1 MPPRQKKPASHEK
14 LSIPHSHSQGLA
26 NPGRRIPRP
35 RSSNPSLNSL
45 PNGSPLPP
53 DADADS
59 ASPNSSHENLLD
71 NHPAPSAAT
80 NGHAAHDMGSSSAT
94 SYLPQQ
100 NAVCRRVPSDVSPSD
115 DTLALDGYNHAAP
128 LRIDVNSA
136 AAAADAS
143 TRQRKSVLAAA
154 ATVITSCPLWDV
166 VALLIILLQL
176 PPALLSVVQL
186 LFASMDFF
194 PAAVQTSLS
203 NRPTLHDF
211 HEILLGTGSSPSL
224 QTILT
229 VDLFILLLFIP
240 LWTPA
245 QNIALDLAQAV
256 IAMSLGG
263 AAASKGGTTNSVL
276 CCVSII
282 AFSHMLRWTMSR
294 HLGIDLFWGLVK
306 YGLKSDSPRLSYSDR
321 LYTPHSWPRCLL
333 GVHILAQGV
342 LRIVRRYLLW
352 QAALTEASAQKKTET
367 DRNNSPVATPRS
379 AVPPD
384 VLSETATS
392 AGDGRPPGPSPSPA
406 AKERYSGARK
416 KKKQATEVRSHQPF
430 WAAVAS
436 TKVAASREYEP
447 SPAQLDARAARS
459 VDSSDMGNVDFK
471 SVEGNVWITDIG
483 ATDISFG
490 VSLPMHDHET
500 EEDEDVGWYLRVN
513 GAAWISTKK
522 KKLGEPG
529 LEDCAVWEGRIYGL
543 TPLSSYNCEFVRESD
558 HSVIYDVTLITQPAP
573 STETAV
579 ALSAPAQ
586 PLQPSSPAATLRNS
600 IAAAELDA
608 ERSRNNHKLA
618 RKLHKTNLDKLQAQI
633 DREKAR
639 LSSTGGSDE
648 RQRQRAKQL
657 ETSILKLKADHK
669 DAEEELMESGEIPD
683 DEMEVYKRAKAEA
696 KDRQRRMEAQ
706 KASHDKSKKEADK
719 EYASA
724 KAEIVA
730 ALNKRARFESRQK
743 EYAAKLTETSKRKDQ
758 SALAKTFR
766 ARELLEAENKRRSHL
781 LQIESMIAEL
791 ERQCHEETKS
801 NAATLQAIKQYE
813 DWARLAGGAS
823 ASAPGTPDG
832 PNVMPLSAAAQH
844 ALGSI
849 SLPGSRPNSLHATN
863 AIQHS
868 ASASASSASFAPFV
882 FPGPI
887 GPVSTNASASS
898 IAAFAPPPSSA
909 ATARR
914 RASSLEVSLSDAR
927 LPLQLSLRHQTPP
940 SSSSAALLADSTA
953 LAPPAAPNGVAAN
966 GLVPFPAFAPNGF
979 AGAPV
984 AATPPQQ
991 HPVPVGAEKARRK
1004 GSTGSHGSHGSSGG
1018 NNGNAAGNDNGS
1030 PRFGKLAGLKA
1041 GSVATP
1047 PGSVVWERRG
1057 ARE

>member
-1 MPPRQKKPASHEK
+1 
-14 LSIPHSHSQGLA
+14 
-26 NPGRRIPRP
+26 
-35 RSSNPSLNSL
+35 
-45 PNGSPLPP
+45 
-53 DADADS
+53 
-59 ASPNSSHENLLD
+59 
-71 NHPAPSAAT
+71 
-80 NGHAAHDMGSSSAT
+80 
-94 SYLPQQ
+94 
-100 NAVCRRVPSDVSPSD
+100 
-115 DTLALDGYNHAAP
+115 
-128 LRIDVNSA
+128 
-136 AAAADAS
+136 
-143 TRQRKSVLAAA
+143 
-154 ATVITSCPLWDV
+154 
-166 VALLIILLQL
+166 
-176 PPALLSVVQL
+176 
-186 LFASMDFF
+186 MDFF

-282 AFSHMLRWTMSR
+282 GFSHMLRWSMSR

-306 YGLKSDSPRLSYSDR
+306 YGLKSDSTRLSYSDR

-379 AVPPD
+379 AVPPTD
-384 VLSETATS
+384 MHDAGTL

-406 AKERYSGARK
+406 VKERYSGARK

-471 SVEGNVWITDIG
+471 SLSGNVWITEIG
-483 ATDISFG
+483 ATDILFG
-490 VSLPMHDHET
+490 VSLPMH
-500 EEDEDVGWYLRVN
+500 EESEENWYLRVN
-513 GAAWISTKK
+513 GASWISTKK
-522 KKLGEPG
+522 KQLSEPA

-579 ALSAPAQ
+579 THSAPTQ
-586 PLQPSSPAATLRNS
+586 PLQPSSPTTTLRNS
-600 IAAAELDA
+600 IASADIEA
-608 ERSRNNHKLA
+608 ERLRNNHKLA
-618 RKLHKTNLDKLQAQI
+618 RKTHKSNLDKLQAQI

-657 ETSILKLKADHK
+657 ETSILKLKTDHK
-669 DAEEELMESGEIPD
+669 DAEEELTESGEVPE
-683 DEMEVYKRAKAEA
+683 DETDGYLHAKAEA
-696 KDRQRRMEAQ
+696 KDRQRRMDAQ

-719 EYASA
+719 DCSSV

-758 SALAKTFR
+758 SVLAKSFR
-766 ARELLEAENKRRSHL
+766 ARELLEAEHKRRSHL
-781 LQIESMIAEL
+781 AQIEAMTAEL
-791 ERQCHEETKS
+791 ERQFHEESKAHST
-801 NAATLQAIKQYE
+801 TLQAIKQYE
-813 DWARLAGGAS
+813 EWARLAGGVS

-832 PNVMPLSAAAQH
+832 PNAPLSAAAQH

-863 AIQHS
+863 PVHHS
-868 ASASASSASFAPFV
+868 ASASGSFVPFI
-882 FPGPI
+882 FPAPI
-887 GPVSTNASASS
+887 GPSASTNASASS

-914 RASSLEVSLSDAR
+914 RASSLEVSLPFQAY
-927 LPLQLSLRHQTPP
+927 QTPP

-953 LAPPAAPNGVAAN
+953 LAPAPNGTATN
-966 GLVPFPAFAPNGF
+966 GLVPFPVFAPNGSL
-979 AGAPV
+979 AGTPA
-984 AATPPQQ
+984 AATPPPQ
-991 HPVPVGAEKARRK
+991 HQHLVPVGAEKVARRK

-1018 NNGNAAGNDNGS
+1018 GAAGVNGGGAAGSGSGS
-1030 PRFGKLAGLKA
+1030 PRFGKLAGLKG

-1047 PGSVVWERRG
+1047 PGSMVWERRG
-1057 ARE
+1057 VRE